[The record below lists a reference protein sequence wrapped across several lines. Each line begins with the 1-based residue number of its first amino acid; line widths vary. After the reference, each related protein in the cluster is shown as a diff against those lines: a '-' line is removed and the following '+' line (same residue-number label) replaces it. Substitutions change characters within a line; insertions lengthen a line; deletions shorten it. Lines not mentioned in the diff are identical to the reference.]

1 MRKVG
6 CGVLLFGAALLLFW
20 PMVMVSIMS
29 SDGSPS
35 NATSLPII
43 FDVLLGVAG
52 LVLIGWGIVAY
63 LRDLRDFRRL
73 QAEIRKSND
82 V

>member
-6 CGVLLFGAALLLFW
+6 CGVLLLIVALFLFW

-29 SDGSPS
+29 SDGSPA
-35 NATSLPII
+35 NATFLPVI

-73 QAEIRKSND
+73 QADIRKTND
-82 V
+82 A